1 MDFRTTLR
9 ELDEVIVKAQVAI
22 NNDLTDIDATPPCN
36 GRRRKRQHLI
46 ALQALEPSPSVP
58 RRRQAEAVMGR
69 SSVLCTL
76 LVYFSAR

>member
-36 GRRRKRQHLI
+36 GRRRKRQHL
-46 ALQALEPSPSVP
+46 EPSPSVP
-58 RRRQAEAVMGR
+58 RRRQAEAVMCR
-69 SSVLCTL
+69 SSVLCAL